1 MADANYGAAG
11 RVATGLSYPVVARY
25 NAPGGIASYTDGRV
39 LGRLVSY
46 NTNITTADGNV
57 FRADNAAAENAGD
70 VFASGTLDLEIDGL
84 LPDTKR
90 YIYGLDEPEQ
100 VEIDGDTFI
109 VSGMGTNT
117 ASLELGIGV
126 VTEFRC
132 NNVTSYAPT
141 IFARGTFRQG
151 GDSGQTRGEN
161 IDWQSQTLTAD
172 LARDDTA
179 KKMWV
184 YNIENYYTDENA
196 ARAALRKIMKVPEE
210 ASA

>member
-1 MADANYGAAG
+1 MLYGNYGAPG

-25 NAPGGIASYTDGRV
+25 NAPGGIASYTDGRE

-46 NTNITTADGNV
+46 NADITTAEGNK
-57 FRADNAAAENAGD
+57 FYANNAVAENAGD
-70 VFASGTLDLEIDGL
+70 TFVSGSLDLEIDGL
-84 LPDTKR
+84 LPDTER
-90 YIYGLDEPEQ
+90 FIYGLAEPEA
-100 VEIDGDTFI
+100 VEIDGETFN

-126 VTEFRC
+126 VVEFRS

-141 IFARGTFRQG
+141 IFAKGVFRQG

-161 IDWQSQTLTAD
+161 IDWQPRTLTAD
-172 LARDDTA
+172 LARDDTSG
-179 KKMWV
+179 KMWR